1 MAPSMAARLGPS
13 WTYGPLQGSPKPP
26 VEADD
31 FEEFAETPPR
41 VEGDAC
47 VEEDHQ
53 DTDMLDRLL
62 SNIIEQPQ
70 PTMSSPSSG
79 SSRVL
84 LRASSSISALLD
96 SSRLPHSKLAKHGY
110 HLPPRSP
117 RSAQRTGA
125 APAGDQELLD
135 RAMAFVLEG
144 AKVRMFSTADSG
156 DSGDSG
162 CEILG
167 VRQTGKRPTP
177 NPVRTARG
185 LSHSPALHLSH
196 SRARRVVATR
206 RAASVL
212 GR

>member
-1 MAPSMAARLGPS
+1 MSRAAAARLGPS
-13 WTYGPLQGSPKPP
+13 WTYGPLQGSPKRP

-31 FEEFAETPPR
+31 FEEFAETPPKI
-41 VEGDAC
+41 EGDTC
-47 VEEDHQ
+47 VEDHQ
-53 DTDMLDRLL
+53 DTGMLDRLL

-70 PTMSSPSSG
+70 PTMSSPSTG

-96 SSRLPHSKLAKHGY
+96 SSRRPHSKLAKHGY
-110 HLPPRSP
+110 HRPPRSP
-117 RSAQRTGA
+117 RSARSTAA
-125 APAGDQELLD
+125 APAGDKELLD

-144 AKVRMFSTADSG
+144 AKVRMFSTGDSG

-177 NPVRTARG
+177 NPVRAARG
-185 LSHSPALHLSH
+185 LSHSPARHLSR

-212 GR
+212 AR

>member
-1 MAPSMAARLGPS
+1 MSRAAAARLGPS
-13 WTYGPLQGSPKPP
+13 WTYGPLQGSPKRP

-41 VEGDAC
+41 IEGDAC
-47 VEEDHQ
+47 VEDHQ
-53 DTDMLDRLL
+53 DTGMLDRLL

-70 PTMSSPSSG
+70 PTMSSPSTG

-96 SSRLPHSKLAKHGY
+96 SSRRPHSKLAKHGY
-110 HLPPRSP
+110 HRPPRSP
-117 RSAQRTGA
+117 RSARSTAA
-125 APAGDQELLD
+125 APAGDKELLD

-167 VRQTGKRPTP
+167 VRHTGKRPTP
-177 NPVRTARG
+177 NPVRAARG
-185 LSHSPALHLSH
+185 LSHSPAMHLSR

-206 RAASVL
+206 RAASVPA
-212 GR
+212 G

>member
-1 MAPSMAARLGPS
+1 MSRAAAARLGPS
-13 WTYGPLQGSPKPP
+13 WTYGPLQGSPKRP

-31 FEEFAETPPR
+31 FEEFAETPPKI
-41 VEGDAC
+41 V
-47 VEEDHQ
+47 EDHQ
-53 DTDMLDRLL
+53 DTGMLDRLL

-70 PTMSSPSSG
+70 PTMSSPSTG

-96 SSRLPHSKLAKHGY
+96 SSRRPHSKLAKHGY
-110 HLPPRSP
+110 HRPPRSP
-117 RSAQRTGA
+117 RSARSTAA
-125 APAGDQELLD
+125 APAGDKELLD

-177 NPVRTARG
+177 NPVRAARG
-185 LSHSPALHLSH
+185 LSHSPARHLSR

-212 GR
+212 AG